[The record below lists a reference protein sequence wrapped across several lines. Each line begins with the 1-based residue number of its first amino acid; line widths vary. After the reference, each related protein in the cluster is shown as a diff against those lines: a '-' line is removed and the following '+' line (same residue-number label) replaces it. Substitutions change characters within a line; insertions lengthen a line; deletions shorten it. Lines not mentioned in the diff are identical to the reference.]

1 MQIKLENISYFYGL
15 DLALD
20 DISFVYDKSD
30 ILALIGPN
38 GGGKS
43 TLLKLIL
50 GLLEPKC
57 GTLNVSAK
65 LGYVPQFIPIN
76 TSFSPTLKEV
86 VLMGRLNRSFFYS
99 KDDEKIALESLEKVG
114 LAPFASQKISSL
126 SGGQRQRAY
135 IARALACRAEI
146 LLLDEPTASL
156 DPRSSAQ
163 IYELLL
169 NLNKSGIGIIIASH
183 DTAML
188 RFFASKIAFVNKRIY
203 MHQNER
209 HEVDFNAL
217 LSSEHFCE
225 VEIASMACACDT
237 HS

>member
-1 MQIKLENISYFYGL
+1 MQIKLENLSFSYDG
-15 DLALD
+15 DTTLD
-20 DISFVYDKSD
+20 DVSFTYDKSD

-43 TLLKLIL
+43 TLIKLIL
-50 GLLEPKC
+50 GLLEPSR
-57 GTLNVSAK
+57 GTISKSAK

-76 TSFSPTLKEV
+76 MSFSPTLKEV
-86 VLMGRLNRSFFYS
+86 VLMGRLNKSFFYS

-114 LAPFASQKISSL
+114 LAPFADQKISLL

-135 IARALACRAEI
+135 IARTLACKAEI

-169 NLNKSGIGIIIASH
+169 NLNKDGIGVIIASH

-209 HEVDFNAL
+209 CEVDFNAL
-217 LSSEHFCE
+217 LNSDHFCE
-225 VEIASMACACDT
+225 VEIASMACAC
-237 HS
+237 SK